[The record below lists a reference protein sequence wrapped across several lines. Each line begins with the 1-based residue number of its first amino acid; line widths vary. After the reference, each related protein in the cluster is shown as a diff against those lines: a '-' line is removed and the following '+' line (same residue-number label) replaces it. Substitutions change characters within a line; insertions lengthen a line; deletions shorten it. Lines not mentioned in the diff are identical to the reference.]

1 MKLSDKFIVH
11 SMDGE
16 TLLAPTAEADF
27 RGIVRCNNS
36 VEVILRA
43 LEKGVSSEGELVEA
57 LLERFDG
64 EEAEMRADVSRTLT
78 DLRRIGAVID

>member
-1 MKLSDKFIVH
+1 MLSENFIIH

-16 TLLAPTAEADF
+16 TLLVPTADADF

-43 LEKGVSSEGELVEA
+43 LEKGVENEEEIVEA
-57 LLERFDG
+57 LIDRFDG
-64 EEAEMRADVSRTLT
+64 EESDMRDDVRRTLAE
-78 DLRRIGAVID
+78 LKKIGAVIS